1 MKEFNKRLI
10 ILGSGGYGRV
20 VADIARQLDSYDRIL
35 FLDDK
40 DIRNDVIG
48 KCSDYRDFIDEY
60 TEFYPAFGDNELRIN
75 WINTL
80 VSEGAKVPKI
90 IHPSA
95 YISSLTT
102 IGLGTV
108 ILPKA
113 IINSYADIG
122 IGCIINLGAIV
133 DHNCSIGDGSHICP
147 GTIIKADN
155 NVTPCTKI
163 EAGVVIQNGFY
174 K

>member
-1 MKEFNKRLI
+1 MKKINKRLI
-10 ILGSGGYGRV
+10 ILGAGGYGKV
-20 VADIARQLDSYDRIL
+20 VADIAVQMNSYKIIL
-35 FLDDK
+35 FLDDNY
-40 DIRNDVIG
+40 RSSNVIG
-48 KCSDYRDFIDEY
+48 KCSDYRNFIDEY
-60 TEFYPAFGDNELRIN
+60 TEFYPAFGSNELRID
-75 WINTL
+75 WINKL
-80 VSEGAKVPKI
+80 ISEDVSVATI
-90 IHPSA
+90 IHPSS
-95 YISSLTT
+95 YVSSLSN
-102 IGLGTV
+102 IDLGTV

-113 IINSYADIG
+113 IINSYVNIG
-122 IGCIINLGAIV
+122 KGCIINLGAIV